1 MFNESENGIID
12 YPSALERIGGD
23 RDFLFELL
31 NIYVEEFNSAVDA
44 LDQAIEAQDYR
55 AIQEL
60 GHSLKGSSA
69 NLSLIRL
76 REYAFRIEAS
86 GEDRDLELARRSI
99 EALKQEFLRLQDHL
113 AENGGGS

>member
-1 MFNESENGIID
+1 MLHETENGIID

-23 RDFLFELL
+23 REFLIELL
-31 NIYVEEFNSAVDA
+31 NIYVEEFNSAVEA
-44 LDQAIEAQDYR
+44 LDQAFEAQDFR

-69 NLSLIRL
+69 NLSLIQL
-76 REYAFRIEAS
+76 REHAFRIETS

-99 EALKQEFLRLQDHL
+99 EALKQEFLRLLNHL
-113 AENGGGS
+113 AENGDGN